1 MAQTL
6 ATIDARD
13 DRPES
18 DRLVHEWRQEQLQR
32 LGVTRQAAR
41 VVAGFVDWHDIAR
54 LVDRGC
60 PPWLAIE
67 IVR

>member
-1 MAQTL
+1 MDQTP

-18 DRLVHEWRQEQLQR
+18 DRLLHEWRKEQLQR

-41 VVAGFVDWHDIAR
+41 VFAGLVDWHDIAR